1 MSRGP
6 APAIAKKIVRAINKT
21 WPLPTTYVA
30 GGVDG
35 RVYKTTTP
43 GILIKFV
50 LGSAPEEYTAL
61 KKLQNAKIGLQRI
74 VPAFKRGW
82 GHVLDF
88 NRLSNKQLQDLANWW
103 PESYEKSPSG
113 NSGTGNF
120 FNDEITVF
128 LLGQVGDSNSLTAQA
143 YEQRFGSRA
152 NLPSIRTFMMRA
164 WEEMRQRNLVHGDL
178 HTGNVIVSFEPNG
191 KIKSMWVID
200 FGRHVKGNIEKYP
213 SYELYPSWNVFTRHL
228 KNKMESAIPLYN
240 TRGGSRS
247 NINMLRTAWGINIP
261 QNKIQEINKLRQ
273 NLNRLKVTVP
283 KAASVRKAKSLS
295 PKKSPTK
302 SPRARSA
309 NARVSLN
316 SKAPSPRSISLKRK
330 RASSANSR

>member
-30 GGVDG
+30 GGADG

-43 GILIKFV
+43 GVLIKFV
-50 LGSAPEEYTAL
+50 LGSATEEYTAL
-61 KKLQNAKIGLQRI
+61 KKLQNAKIGLQKI
-74 VPAFKRGW
+74 VPEFKRGW

-88 NRLSNKQLQDLANWW
+88 NRLSNKQLQDLSDWW

-120 FNDEITVF
+120 ITDEITVF
-128 LLGQVGDSNSLTAQA
+128 LLGQVGNSNSLTARA

-152 NLPSIRTFMMRA
+152 NLPFIRTFMKRA
-164 WEEMRQRNLVHGDL
+164 WEEMKQRNLVHGDL

-200 FGRHVKGNIEKYP
+200 FGRHVEGNIENYP

-228 KNKMESAIPLYN
+228 KNNMESAIPLYN
-240 TRGGSRS
+240 TGGGGGSRS

-283 KAASVRKAKSLS
+283 KAASVRKARSLS

-302 SPRARSA
+302 SPRAQSA

-316 SKAPSPRSISLKRK
+316 HSLKRK

>member
-6 APAIAKKIVRAINKT
+6 APVIAKKIVRAINKT

-43 GILIKFV
+43 GVLIKFV
-50 LGSAPEEYTAL
+50 LGSAPQEYTAL

-74 VPAFKRGW
+74 VPEFKKGW
-82 GHVLDF
+82 GHVLNFD
-88 NRLSNKQLQDLANWW
+88 RLSDKQLHDLEDWW
-103 PESYEKSPSG
+103 PEAGETTP
-113 NSGTGNF
+113 NTGENF
-120 FNDEITVF
+120 LHNEITVF
-128 LLGQVGDSNSLTAQA
+128 LLGQVGNSNSLTARA

-152 NLPSIRTFMMRA
+152 NLPSIRTFIKRA
-164 WEEMRQRNLVHGDL
+164 WEEMGQRNLVHGDL

-200 FGRHVKGNIEKYP
+200 FGRHVEGNIKRYP
-213 SYELYPSWNVFTRHL
+213 VMNQYPSWDVFTRQL
-228 KNKMESAIPLYN
+228 KNKPESVISLYN
-240 TRGGSRS
+240 TGGGGSRA
-247 NINMLRTAWGINIP
+247 NINMLRAAWGINIP
-261 QNKIQEINKLRQ
+261 QSKIQEINNLRR
-273 NLNRLKVTVP
+273 NLERVGVTVP
-283 KAASVRKAKSLS
+283 KAAFIRKARSLS

-302 SPRARSA
+302 SPRAQSA

-316 SKAPSPRSISLKRK
+316 HSLKRK